1 MPYVCFTCSDHE
13 GTPMIVSDA
22 GYDKHEKHEISPPG
36 NFSKCDSCGF
46 YSDGMFAGDSCT
58 EDNCDGILQHLT

>member
-36 NFSKCDSCGF
+36 NFSKCR
-46 YSDGMFAGDSCT
+46 
-58 EDNCDGILQHLT
+58 LLWVL